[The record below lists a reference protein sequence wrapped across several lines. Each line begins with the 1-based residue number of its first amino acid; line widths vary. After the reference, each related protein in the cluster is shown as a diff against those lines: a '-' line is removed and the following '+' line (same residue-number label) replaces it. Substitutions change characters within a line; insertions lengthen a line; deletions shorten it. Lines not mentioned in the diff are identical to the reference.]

1 MELKIS
7 NSSQD
12 LPIDLDSAAALIAN
26 TQKASGEIPWCEDN
40 KTDPWDLVE
49 AAMGLSI
56 GGYFEEA
63 QRAFEWMVKNQLHDG
78 SWYASYR
85 DGLPDDTTKET
96 NMSSYIAVGVFH
108 YYLITGDTSFL
119 KGMWETVS
127 SAIEFALSL
136 QTPNGEIYWSYNPEG
151 EIDPMALLTGS
162 SSIYMSIKCALA
174 IADILNHSRP
184 AWKKALKRL
193 GDAIKYRPFLFD
205 RTKSRFSMD
214 WFYPILSGVFSG
226 AEAQRRI
233 ESQWNKFVVMGMGVR
248 CVSDEP
254 WVTVAETSELSLTL
268 TAMGHR
274 KLSETIFN
282 WIQDKRYEDGSYWC
296 GVTFPDKIVWPEDK
310 LTWTNAVVL
319 MAADALYNLT
329 PASQLFNHSFWNSS
343 EFGSL
348 NGALNIHEHIYS
360 QGLYRG
366 GIKV

>member
-7 NSSQD
+7 TSTQN
-12 LPIDLDSAAALIAN
+12 LPIDLDSAAALIAK
-26 TQKASGEIPWCEDN
+26 TQKMSGEIPWCEEG

-56 GGYFEEA
+56 GGYLEEA
-63 QRAFEWMVKNQLHDG
+63 QRAFEWLVKNQLKDG

-85 DGLPDDTTKET
+85 DGLPEDTTRET
-96 NMSSYIAVGVFH
+96 NMTSYIAVGVFH
-108 YYLITGDTSFL
+108 YYLITGDKSFL
-119 KGMWETVS
+119 KEMWNPVC

-136 QTPNGEIYWSYNPEG
+136 QTPNGDIYWAFNPED
-151 EIDPMALLTGS
+151 EIDPVALLTGS

-174 IADILNHSRP
+174 IAEILDHNRP

-214 WFYPILSGVFSG
+214 WFYPILSGVFTG

-233 ESQWNKFVVMGMGVR
+233 ESLWNKFVVMGLGVQ

-254 WVTVAETSELSLTL
+254 WVTIAETSELSLTL
-268 TAMGHR
+268 TAMGNR
-274 KLSETIFN
+274 KLSETVFN

-296 GVTFPDKIVWPEDK
+296 GVTFPDKIIWPEDK

-329 PASQLFNHSFWNSS
+329 PASQLFSHRFWHSS
-343 EFGSL
+343 EFPSL
-348 NGALNIHEHIYS
+348 VGALDTYERIYA
-360 QGLYRG
+360 
-366 GIKV
+366 